1 MVRETGMYR
10 LVNLFYTT
18 QQLNTLPF
26 DGGWAEQPAYVI
38 DAMTICAR
46 QDAIRKE
53 RERGQ

>member
-1 MVRETGMYR
+1 MYR

-26 DGGWAEQPAYVI
+26 TGGWAEQPAYVI
-38 DAMTICAR
+38 DAMNICAR
-46 QDAIRKE
+46 QDAIKKE

>member
-1 MVRETGMYR
+1 MYR

-18 QQLNTLPF
+18 NLLHSLPF

-38 DAMTICAR
+38 DAMNICAR
-46 QDAIRKE
+46 QDAIKRE